1 MPRIRNLGDKRR
13 RALAARTKD
22 AFFVEHFRE
31 AITKISE
38 SKFCLGDNDRG
49 WKADFDFLLKPGVIE
64 KVIEGKY
71 DNRAA
76 AQPGPARSPLSE
88 GPGMTI
94 TKSREDIIAAN
105 PLLEYCAS
113 KQAGN

>member
-1 MPRIRNLGDKRR
+1 MGKVQIQQGVNLRADDVVAAWCAAPGLPRIRNLSDKRR
-13 RALAARTKD
+13 RGLAARIKD

-71 DNRAA
+71 DNRAL
-76 AQPGPARSPLSE
+76 RSGEP
-88 GPGMTI
+88 
-94 TKSREDIIAAN
+94 KSFI
-105 PLLEYCAS
+105 
-113 KQAGN
+113 